1 MWAKKIRVVL
11 QGRGMYDLTTKDIT
25 NRYLSPLLTK
35 CPAYLT
41 DIIPKDNLENAITF
55 LEAWDDTSGTLAD
68 GFRDTTI
75 DTKPSIQY
83 YLNVQSF
90 KTNMP
95 PGVSAAEHMNI
106 ANALAWEALK
116 RSMPPD
122 FRVFVTLLNIK
133 SKPSNEDLKK
143 LNEGWRTYC
152 SKNRV
157 EGISAVQ
164 NQPSGV
170 VEALASQAESYKTNN
185 ELMSAI
191 NNLNENVKSNTA
203 VAFNTAKQLKNFAND
218 TKRNF
223 KQNQATQ
230 QTNKQ
235 SNRATSQTR
244 RDAFPGRTDLCFYH
258 RRFGK
263 KAERCNTE
271 ECAWESRNGNGQ
283 NDLN

>member
-1 MWAKKIRVVL
+1 MWARKIRVVL
-11 QGRGMYDLTTKDIT
+11 QGRGIYDLTTKVTTD
-25 NRYLSPLLTK
+25 RYLSPLLSK

-41 DIIPKDNLENAITF
+41 DIIPKDNLENAIVF

-90 KTNMP
+90 KNNMP
-95 PGVSAAEHMNI
+95 PGVSAAEHINI

-133 SKPSNEDLKK
+133 NQPSNEDLKK

-152 SKNRV
+152 SRNKV
-157 EGISAVQ
+157 AGVSAVQ
-164 NQPSGV
+164 DQPLGV
-170 VEALASQAESYKTNN
+170 VESLASQADAYKTN
-185 ELMSAI
+185 EMLMAAI

-203 VAFNTAKQLKNFAND
+203 VAYNTSTQLKNFAN
-218 TKRNF
+218 KRNF
-223 KQNQATQ
+223 KQNQQ
-230 QTNKQ
+230 QPNQNQKGNKP
-235 SNRATSQTR
+235 NPQTR

-271 ECAWESRNGNGQ
+271 ECSWDNNNQ
-283 NDLN
+283 NNLN